1 MAFKQLAPRAIA
13 PDSPDLLFRDLS
25 RRKHPSLYD
34 HQGQTLRTYVA
45 EGLKKPDIAL
55 QLPTGSGKTL
65 VGLLLAEWRR
75 RKFQEKVLYLCPTIQ
90 LVNQVVDEATNKY
103 GIAVQGFTG
112 SASTYSAE
120 AKTSYNSAERVA
132 VTTYSSLFNT
142 RPFFS
147 TPDIILLDDAHAA
160 ENYVATNWTLKIS
173 RQSGD
178 EADVALFDAVA
189 AVLKNSLSSTSYRRL
204 IGELHADDDGLWV
217 DKLSTASLFNISEE
231 LHAVI
236 SANIGESKQRYPWQ
250 MISDRLVSCQLYV
263 GVREILVRPLIP
275 PTWTHAPFDSATQR
289 IYMSATL
296 GAGGDLERLTGRR
309 SIHRLPIPAG
319 WDRQGIGRRFFVFP
333 GMSLDAS
340 GLRELKLEMMKRAGR
355 SVVLVPSKR
364 AAAEVSEE
372 VAQGIG
378 YSVCSGADLERSRA
392 VFTGKMNSVAVIAN
406 RYDGIDF
413 PNDDCRLL
421 FIEGLPRASNLQER
435 FFMNRM
441 GAGLLLDER
450 IQTRVF
456 QAVGRCT
463 RGLNDYSAVVV
474 LGDDLSAYLADKKR
488 RKFFHPEL
496 QAEIEFGTVQSREID
511 KEEMVENFTIFLRH
525 DSEWE
530 SANEGIL
537 ELRSSAVQEVRPSM
551 QQLERAVRHEIEWQQ
566 AVWQGDYVAAYESSR
581 EVLAVLVDPSLRG
594 YRALWHYVAGS
605 SARAAALSGNA
616 FLMGAA
622 TEQFRLAK
630 EAAKGIPWLVAL
642 ATDEGQVLS
651 ATDREQSAVMAQV
664 ENLEAHLLK
673 LGTVQ
678 NRDFNAF
685 EAKVRELLADGK
697 TFEEG
702 QKLLGQHI
710 GFEVGKVE
718 SDASPDPWWLVD
730 DVVIVF
736 EDHANA
742 KGASTVI
749 DATKA
754 RQAASHADW
763 ARAFL
768 NVSNHAV
775 IISVL
780 VTPSVKAAPGA
791 LPSLSRVSYWE
802 LSEFRDW
809 AETAL
814 SVVRDLRRT
823 LPAGGADLAWRAA
836 AATALSAAR
845 LDVFSL
851 VTWLRS
857 QPADKMLGIA
867 E

>member
-1 MAFKQLAPRAIA
+1 MAFKQPTPRTVA
-13 PDSPDLLFRDLS
+13 PDSPDLLFRDLP

-45 EGLKKPDIAL
+45 EGLAKPDVAL

-75 RKFQEKVLYLCPTIQ
+75 RKFQEKVVYLCPTVQ

-103 GIAVQGFTG
+103 GISVQGFTG
-112 SASTYSAE
+112 PANKYSAE
-120 AKTSYNSAERVA
+120 AKASYNSAERVA
-132 VTTYSSLFNT
+132 VTTYSSIFNT
-142 RPFFS
+142 RPFFAA
-147 TPDIILLDDAHAA
+147 PDIILLDDAHAA
-160 ENYVATNWTLKIS
+160 ENYIATNWTLRIS
-173 RQSGD
+173 RHSDD
-178 EADVALFDAVA
+178 EVDVGLFDAVS
-189 AVLKNSLSSTSYRRL
+189 AVLKSALSSTSYRRL
-204 IGELHADDDGLWV
+204 IGDLHAEDDGLWV
-217 DKLSTASLFNISEE
+217 DKLSTARLSDIAEE
-231 LHAVI
+231 LHAVVT
-236 SANIGESKQRYPWQ
+236 ANIGESKQRYPWQ
-250 MISDRLVSCQLYV
+250 MISDHLVGCQLYV

-275 PTWTHAPFDSATQR
+275 PTWTHSAFASAAQR

-333 GMSLDAS
+333 GMSLDANE
-340 GLRELKLEMMKRAGR
+340 LRALKLQMMRQARRAA
-355 SVVLVPSKR
+355 VLVPSKR
-364 AAAEVSEE
+364 AAREVTEE
-372 VAQGIG
+372 IAQGIG
-378 YSVCSGADLERSRA
+378 FSVYTAADLERSRSA
-392 VFTGKMNSVAVIAN
+392 FTTQENSIAVIAN

-421 FIEGLPRASNLQER
+421 FIEGLPRATNLQER
-435 FFMNRM
+435 FFVNRM

-496 QAEIEFGTVQSREID
+496 QAEIEFGVEQSTGID
-511 KEEMVENFTIFLRH
+511 KEAIVDNFAIFLRH

-530 SANEGIL
+530 AANEGII
-537 ELRSSAVQEVRPSM
+537 ELRAGSIQEVRPAM
-551 QQLERAVRHEIEWQQ
+551 QQLERIVKHEIEWQE
-566 AVWQGDYVAAYESSR
+566 AIWQGDYIAAYESSR
-581 EVLAVLVDPSLRG
+581 EILAALVDPLLRG
-594 YRALWHYVAGS
+594 YRALWHYLAGS
-605 SARAAALSGNA
+605 SAKTAALNGGKSFSGDA
-616 FLMGAA
+616 ID
-622 TEQFRLAK
+622 QFRLAK

-642 ATDEGQVLS
+642 ATEEGQVPS
-651 ATDREQSAVMAQV
+651 ASDREQSAVMAQV
-664 ENLEAHLLK
+664 ENLEAHLLR

-678 NRDFNAF
+678 NRDFNSF
-685 EAKVRELLADGK
+685 EARVRDLLSDGK

-702 QKLLGQHI
+702 QKLLGRHI
-710 GFEVGKVE
+710 GFEVGKEE
-718 SDASPDPWWLVD
+718 SDASPDPWWRVD
-730 DVVIVF
+730 DAVIIF

-754 RQAASHADW
+754 RQAASHVEW

-768 NVSNHAV
+768 NVPNEAE
-775 IISVL
+775 IIPVL
-780 VTPSVKAAPGA
+780 VSPSSRAAPGA

-802 LSEFRDW
+802 LGAFRAW
-809 AETAL
+809 ADTAL
-814 SVVRDLRRT
+814 IAIRDLRRT
-823 LPAGGADLAWRAA
+823 LPAGGADLLWRAS
-836 AATALSAAR
+836 AATALSSAK
-845 LDVFSL
+845 LDVISL
-851 VTWLRS
+851 MHWLRS
-857 QPADKMLGIA
+857 QPADKLLRD
-867 E
+867 EQ